1 VSESAGTPATGAP
14 RGPERGRSGEHAAG
28 SQPRVVDSIKTIA
41 GLIAVGAGA
50 TAVVIVAVVAIHAG
64 SETAGT
70 IAGSA
75 VAVVGSIVGAYL
87 GVKVGTDQTAKA
99 LDQLDSARKAHEETS
114 KRAERYALH
123 VDKDDAP
130 KLR

>member
-1 VSESAGTPATGAP
+1 MSVSRGPPGTGAP
-14 RGPERGRSGEHAAG
+14 RGPEGADSAEPPEAAHRGIT
-28 SQPRVVDSIKTIA
+28 DSIKTIA
-41 GLIAVGAGA
+41 GLVAVGAGA
-50 TAVVIVAVVAIHAG
+50 TAVVIIAVVAIHAG

-99 LDQLDSARKAHEETS
+99 LDQLDEARKAHEETS

>member
-1 VSESAGTPATGAP
+1 MNEHARPAPTRPARDPGSTGAGDGDGA
-14 RGPERGRSGEHAAG
+14 RTN
-28 SQPRVVDSIKTIA
+28 VTDSIRTVA
-41 GLIAVGAGA
+41 GLIAVAVGAA
-50 TAVVIVAVVAIHAG
+50 AVVIVAVVAISTG
-64 SETAGT
+64 GETAGT

-75 VAVVGSIVGAYL
+75 AAVIGSLVGAYL
-87 GVKVGTDQTAKA
+87 GVKIGTDQTAKA
-99 LDQLDSARKAHEETS
+99 LDQLDTAQKAHEETS

>member
-1 VSESAGTPATGAP
+1 MSESAGPPATGAP
-14 RGPERGRSGEHAAG
+14 RGPERADAGEVSDG
-28 SQPRVVDSIKTIA
+28 SRRGITDSIKTIA
-41 GLIAVGAGA
+41 GLVAVGAGA

-99 LDQLDSARKAHEETS
+99 LDQLDSARQAHEETS

-130 KLR
+130 KLG

>member
-1 VSESAGTPATGAP
+1 MN
-14 RGPERGRSGEHAAG
+14 EHARPPAG
-28 SQPRVVDSIKTIA
+28 GGTAGRGEPVPGAEDEGGRVNVTDSIKTIA

-50 TAVVIVAVVAIHAG
+50 AAVVIIAVVAITTG
-64 SETAGT
+64 GETAGT
-70 IAGSA
+70 IAGAA

-99 LDQLDSARKAHEETS
+99 LDQLESTRKAHEETS

-123 VDKDDAP
+123 VDKNDAP